1 MAESGFGRD
10 CCGLAWLGN
19 PVLLR
24 LMGLCPLLAVSDRLV
39 TGLAI
44 AMLFALTMLWTQL
57 LVAMLRGVVPVAV
70 RLPCQAVVAA
80 CGVTVLHTAVQAA
93 LPPLAAALG
102 VYLPVLAGC
111 CLILARAEESA
122 WRRPVTSAAR
132 DAIAHAAAVLAFL
145 AVFSALR
152 EVLGHGTLLRDLA
165 LIVPGAAAS
174 GYQVLPQGLRL
185 PIATMPAGAL
195 LLLGAVLALRNLA
208 AAGRDRPAVRA

>member
-1 MAESGFGRD
+1 MAQSGFGRD
-10 CCGLAWLGN
+10 CCDVAWQGN

-24 LMGLCPLLAVSDRLV
+24 LMGLCPLLAVSDRVV

-44 AMLFALTMLWTQL
+44 AILFALTMLWTQL

-111 CLILARAEESA
+111 CLILVRAGEST

-132 DAIAHAAAVLAFL
+132 DAVAHAVAVLAFL
-145 AVFSALR
+145 AAFSALR
-152 EVLGHGTLLRDLA
+152 EALGHGTLLRDLA
-165 LIVPGAAAS
+165 LLVPGAGGS
-174 GYQVLPQGLRL
+174 GYQILPRGWRL
-185 PIATMPAGAL
+185 PIAAMPAGAL
-195 LLLGAVLALRNLA
+195 LLLGAVLALRNLT
-208 AAGRDRPAVRA
+208 AAGRGGPAVRA